1 MMHSA
6 PLVELTGARV
16 RIGERTAEIVMPVK
30 PQFFHAAGALHGA
43 LYFMALDNAA
53 FFAVNSMV
61 DDVFVLTTSFTIYLT
76 RPVSE
81 GTLKAVGRVVN
92 HTRNQ
97 YIAESVLCDAEG
109 RELARG
115 SGVFVRSKIQLT
127 ESIGYK

>member
-1 MMHSA
+1 MHSA